1 MFQMTEQDKNVKK
14 KKKKTNL
21 NKTELRNMPNK
32 KFKGM
37 IIKIL
42 TRLDRR
48 VDELTYN
55 INKDTENIFK
65 NQSQR
70 I

>member
-1 MFQMTEQDKNVKK
+1 MSKK
-14 KKKKTNL
+14 KKKNNL

-32 KFKGM
+32 KFKEM

>member
-1 MFQMTEQDKNVKK
+1 MFQMTEQDKNVK

-32 KFKGM
+32 KFKEM